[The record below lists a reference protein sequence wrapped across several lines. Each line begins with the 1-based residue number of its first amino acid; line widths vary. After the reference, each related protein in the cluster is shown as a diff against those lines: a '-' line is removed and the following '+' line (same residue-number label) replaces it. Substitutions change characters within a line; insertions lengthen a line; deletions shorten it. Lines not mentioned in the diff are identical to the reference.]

1 MNMTTLNTNALR
13 QALNLRDLTN
23 PDDGYHAMQKSI
35 YDILSALRK
44 AWACEVRVY
53 RESPIIT
60 VEDSYNKLRYPPDG
74 AARDARYT
82 RYVTEGTLLR
92 RMASAMI
99 PKAMRSVADSLP
111 DDVLLACPGIV
122 YRRDSIDRLHTS
134 EPHQLD
140 LWRIH
145 RSKRMQKSDLDSM
158 IETIVAAALPGSEW
172 PTEPR
177 NPYTL
182 DGVQIDVLHNG
193 EWIEIGECGLAHPEI
208 IAENI
213 PCIPGLS
220 GLALGLGMD
229 RILMIRK
236 NIKDIRVLR
245 SVDPRVT
252 NQMQDLS
259 PYREISAMPPVTRD
273 ISLVLDE
280 DVTVED
286 IGDKVRE
293 ALSSNADVVES
304 VEILSQTLCAEL
316 PPTAVER
323 LGIRAGQKN
332 LLLRVVLRALDR
344 TLTSDECNAYR
355 DIVYAALHKG
365 FAWQWASRD
374 GAIIPHLSGR
384 STLR

>member
-1 MNMTTLNTNALR
+1 
-13 QALNLRDLTN
+13 
-23 PDDGYHAMQKSI
+23 
-35 YDILSALRK
+35 
-44 AWACEVRVY
+44 
-53 RESPIIT
+53 
-60 VEDSYNKLRYPPDG
+60 
-74 AARDARYT
+74 
-82 RYVTEGTLLR
+82 
-92 RMASAMI
+92 MASAMI

-122 YRRDSIDRLHTS
+122 YRRDCIDRLHTG

-145 RSKRMQKSDLDSM
+145 RSKRMQKGDLDSM

-172 PTEPR
+172 RTEPR
-177 NPYTL
+177 IHPYTL
-182 DGVQIDVLHNG
+182 DGVQIDVLYDG

-213 PCIPGLS
+213 PRIRGLS

-245 SVDPRVT
+245 SIDPRVT

-304 VEILSQTLCAEL
+304 VEILSQTIYKEL

-323 LGIRAGQKN
+323 LAIRAGQKN

-365 FAWQWASRD
+365 SAWQWASRD
-374 GAIIPHLSGR
+374 RAIIPH
-384 STLR
+384 

>member
-1 MNMTTLNTNALR
+1 MNMPTLNTNALR

-23 PDDGYHAMQKSI
+23 PDDGYHAMQKLI
-35 YDILSALRK
+35 DDILSALRT

-60 VEDSYNKLRYPPDG
+60 VEDNYDKLRYPPEG

-92 RMASAMI
+92 TMASAMI

-122 YRRDSIDRLHTS
+122 YRRDCIDRLHTG

-145 RSKRMQKSDLDSM
+145 RSKRMQKGDLDSM

-172 PTEPR
+172 RTEPR
-177 NPYTL
+177 IHPYTL
-182 DGVQIDVLHNG
+182 DGVQIDVLYDG

-213 PCIPGLS
+213 PRIRGLS

-236 NIKDIRVLR
+236 NIKDIRILR
-245 SVDPRVT
+245 SIDPRVT

-304 VEILSQTLCAEL
+304 VEILSQTIYKEL

-323 LGIRAGQKN
+323 LAIRAGQKN

-365 FAWQWASRD
+365 SAWQWASRD
-374 GAIIPHLSGR
+374 RAIIPH
-384 STLR
+384 